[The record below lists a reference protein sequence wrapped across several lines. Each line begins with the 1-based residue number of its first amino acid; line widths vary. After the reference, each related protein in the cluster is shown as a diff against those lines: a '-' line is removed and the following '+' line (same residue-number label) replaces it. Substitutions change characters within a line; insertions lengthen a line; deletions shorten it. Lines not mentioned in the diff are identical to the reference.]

1 MLVTKRDGTTEPLD
15 IAKIHKV
22 TEWACS
28 GLDASQST
36 LEVEAKLQFF
46 NGIRTSQIHDALIG
60 AAAGLNSVEYQDYT
74 FVAARLVL
82 QKVYKEAV
90 NDIHYP
96 HLAGYIERGIEAKK
110 LDPRLGT
117 AFDLAAL
124 NAAIVPERD
133 MQFTFV
139 GIQTLAD
146 RYLLRGV
153 DRKLI
158 ELPQHFYM
166 RVAMGLSLLEADP
179 TSAAIEFY
187 NVLSNREFHN
197 STPTLFNAGT
207 THPQLA
213 SCFLNTVADR
223 ISNEEG
229 THKHASIFG
238 TIEECA
244 NLSKFAGGLGTDW
257 TRVREKGS
265 WIKGT
270 DGVSS
275 GPVPYLKIYNDTAV
289 AVNQGGK
296 RQGSFAPYMET
307 HHPDLYDF
315 LDLKKESGDERQRAH
330 DIYPANWI
338 PDLFMQRVKDGGMW
352 SFFSVAQYPEL
363 HELVGPAYVQRYT
376 ELEREGKF
384 TRQLPA
390 MDVWKR
396 MLGALFE
403 TGHPWITFKD
413 TINLRNP
420 QDHVGVIHS
429 SNLCTEITLNTSDDE
444 TAVCNIGSTNLAA
457 HVKRNADGTYSMDW
471 KKLQRTIRT
480 AIRMLDNTLDIG
492 IYVSERA
499 KLSNFR
505 HRPIGLGVMGY
516 TELLV
521 MLGIDWE
528 SQEHLEFADRLMER
542 FSYYAIDASADLAK
556 ERGAYATFKGS
567 KWSRGILPIDTA
579 KYEAA
584 ALTKYEHEM
593 SWDILRGKIQAY
605 GMRNS
610 NVMAIAP
617 TATISNIVGTTATIE
632 PVYERTTTKKN
643 QSGVFI
649 VTDPS
654 LRYGRPELCKEAHEI
669 DQTWLIKSAAVR
681 QKWIDQAQSLNLFAA
696 RGTKGRDLHA
706 WYMLAWELGLKTTY
720 YLKGQSA
727 QIETKPTMTVDTAI
741 QIAAEAQA
749 QELDALPNG
758 LCSID
763 NPDCESCQ

>member
-1 MLVTKRDGTTEPLD
+1 MQVIKRNGSPEQLD

-22 TEWACS
+22 TEWACT
-28 GLDASQST
+28 GLDVSQSE

-46 NGIRTSQIHDALIG
+46 DGIKTTQIHDALIS
-60 AAAGLNSVEYQDYT
+60 AASSLNSIECQDWT
-74 FVAARLVL
+74 FAAARLVL

-90 NDIHYP
+90 NDVFYP
-96 HLAGYIERGIEAKK
+96 PLHRYIEQGVIARK
-110 LDPRLGT
+110 LDHRLHKL
-117 AFDLAAL
+117 FDLAML
-124 NAAIVPERD
+124 DAAIVPERD
-133 MQFTFV
+133 MQFTYV

-146 RYLLRGV
+146 RYLIR
-153 DRKLI
+153 DNDQKI
-158 ELPQHFYM
+158 MELPQHFYM
-166 RVAMGLSLLEADP
+166 RVAMGLAILEANP
-179 TSAAIEFY
+179 SSKAIEFY
-187 NVLSNREFHN
+187 NILSMREFHN

-213 SCFLNTVADR
+213 SCFLNTPADT
-223 ISNEEG
+223 ISNKPG

-244 NLSKFAGGLGTDW
+244 NLSKFSGGIGTSW
-257 TRVREKGS
+257 TRIREQGS
-265 WIKGT
+265 RIKGT
-270 DGVSS
+270 DGISS

-296 RQGSFAPYMET
+296 RQGSFAPYLET
-307 HHPDLYDF
+307 HHPDILSF
-315 LDLKKESGDERQRAH
+315 LELKKESGDERQRAH

-338 PDLFMQRVKDGGMW
+338 PDLFMKRVQANGVW
-352 SFFSVAQYPEL
+352 SFFSVVDYPEL
-363 HELVGPAYVQRYT
+363 HELYGAAYERRYQQ
-376 ELEREGKF
+376 LERDGKALK
-384 TRQLPA
+384 QMPA
-390 MDVWKR
+390 MELWKK

-413 TINLRNP
+413 TCNLRNP
-420 QDHVGVIHS
+420 QDHCGVIHS

-444 TAVCNIGSTNLAA
+444 TAVCNIGSVNLAEHA
-457 HVKRNADGTYSMDW
+457 EHCDAGTYAMNWPRLRD
-471 KKLQRTIRT
+471 TIRT
-480 AIRMLDNTLDIG
+480 AVRMLDNTLDIG

-499 KLSNFR
+499 ALSNSR
-505 HRPIGLGVMGY
+505 HRPIGLGVMGL

-521 MLGIDWE
+521 KLGIDWE
-528 SQEHLEFADRLMER
+528 SQQHLEFEDALFER
-542 FSYYAIDASADLAK
+542 FSYYAIDASCELAR
-556 ERGAYATFKGS
+556 ERGVYESFEGS

-579 KYEAA
+579 NAKAK
-584 ALTKYEHEM
+584 ALTERPYEM
-593 SWDILRGKIQAY
+593 NWDYLRTKVKTF

-632 PVYERTTTKKN
+632 PVFELTTVKKN
-643 QSGVFI
+643 LSGFFT

-654 LRYGRPELCKEAHEI
+654 LRYDRPRLCKEAYDI

-681 QKWIDQAQSLNLFAA
+681 GKWIDQAQSLNLHAK
-696 RGTKGRDLHA
+696 RGTKGRDLA
-706 WYMLAWELGLKTTY
+706 NWYMLAWELGLKTTY

-727 QIETKPTMTVDTAI
+727 KAEPKPVVTVEDAVKVVND
-741 QIAAEAQA
+741 AE